1 MAPETRK
8 GTKSRPDSNALGASG
23 DTPLDQ
29 TLPEGPVVTHEIR
42 RAESRGKGTPGEAA
56 AGGAETKAT
65 RVEGVVS
72 DAITNSDDSKD
83 DSLPRGG
90 GAAPTK
96 CFETRPL
103 MLEGRQR
110 TAHERWR
117 RKGHDS
123 KASSKTPGSSP
134 PTTAGNGSDGMPK
147 PRKTSTGGGNTKPPS
162 APRSFG
168 RSCSSSKTSRRGGKP
183 QGGGVL
189 RRTIP
194 RSQREGWSRARR
206 PASTPSVTPNHLS
219 PTGSSSCCGL
229 TVSRCRSW
237 FHKTGRPTP

>member
-90 GAAPTK
+90 GGCPDEMLRDTAPHA
-96 CFETRPL
+96 
-103 MLEGRQR
+103 G
-110 TAHERWR
+110 
-117 RKGHDS
+117 
-123 KASSKTPGSSP
+123 GS
-134 PTTAGNGSDGMPK
+134 AED
-147 PRKTSTGGGNTKPPS
+147 
-162 APRSFG
+162 
-168 RSCSSSKTSRRGGKP
+168 
-183 QGGGVL
+183 
-189 RRTIP
+189 
-194 RSQREGWSRARR
+194 RARAVEAER
-206 PASTPSVTPNHLS
+206 A
-219 PTGSSSCCGL
+219 
-229 TVSRCRSW
+229 
-237 FHKTGRPTP
+237 

>member
-90 GAAPTK
+90 GLPRRNASRHGPS
-96 CFETRPL
+96 CWRV
-103 MLEGRQR
+103 GRGPR
-110 TAHERWR
+110 T
-117 RKGHDS
+117 S
-123 KASSKTPGSSP
+123 
-134 PTTAGNGSDGMPK
+134 
-147 PRKTSTGGGNTKPPS
+147 GGGGKGMTRRH
-162 APRSFG
+162 PRRHPEAHLPQQQGTGPTGCQSPG
-168 RSCSSSKTSRRGGKP
+168 RRVQEEATRSPQALLGASGGAAA
-183 QGGGVL
+183 
-189 RRTIP
+189 
-194 RSQREGWSRARR
+194 ARR
-206 PASTPSVTPNHLS
+206 RAGAEGNLRA
-219 PTGSSSCCGL
+219 GEC
-229 TVSRCRSW
+229 
-237 FHKTGRPTP
+237 